1 MSLISLVG
9 AGKDYGIRTLF
20 SDLELHVGPR
30 ERLGLIGPNGAGKST
45 LLKVLAG
52 REPLDR
58 GERRC
63 SSKLNVVLLDQEPDL
78 DPARTVLEE
87 VFAAGGERLALLR
100 EHEELSLGLA
110 ADPASDTLL
119 ARLSSCNHRMDSCN
133 AWDLERDCREV
144 LERLGIGGGSDLLGR
159 RVGELS
165 GGNRRRVALAAA
177 LVAQPEVLLLDEP
190 TNHLD
195 AEGVEW
201 LQGWLDRF
209 AGALVLV
216 THDRYLLDRVTRR
229 IVAVE
234 RGEARPYEGNYA
246 TYLERR
252 AEEEASEQ
260 ASAAKFRGS
269 LRRELAWLRQGPKAR
284 STKQK
289 ARLQRIEAMREAP
302 TRQAKGQ
309 VSLASTARRI
319 GKQAI
324 TAEGLCVGVPASESA
339 GESPGAGVH
348 RPAGT
353 AIAAT
358 SPQPVMTAAAKAIA
372 DGAPSPA
379 ESASAA
385 EPAGATRP
393 SAQASGADAPAPRL
407 LLRDFSYDF
416 SPEDRVGII
425 GPNGVGKSS
434 LLEVIAGRR
443 EPSAGTLELGSTVK
457 LAYFDQHSEV
467 LLADRAQRKVIEVV
481 QEAASRVEVDG
492 VELSASQLLERF
504 LFPPAQ
510 QHQPVAKLSGGE
522 RRRLHL
528 CRLLIEAPNVLLLD
542 EPTNDLD
549 VHTLGVL
556 EDFLEDFR
564 GCVVVVSHDRW
575 FLDRTVD
582 RLFCFRDGQ
591 LERFEGNYSSYLERQ
606 QVLERQQTAA
616 ARADGGAARAGVG
629 GRGREAL
636 GQRTGSGASMPE
648 AAAGAADP
656 EGPAANY
663 NHLASTKPTPPR
675 RRSFKENRELETIER
690 DLPLWEERRRILE
703 TSLANPAGGDYSQL
717 EALTHELAEL
727 VEQIHSAEERW
738 LELSERPS

>member
-1 MSLISLVG
+1 VSLISLVG

-45 LLKVLAG
+45 LLRVLAG

-100 EHEELSLGLA
+100 EHEELSLALA

-144 LERLGIGGGSDLLGR
+144 LERLGIGGGSELLGR

-309 VSLASTARRI
+309 VSLTSTARRI

-324 TAEGLCVGVPASESA
+324 TAEGLCVGVPANP
-339 GESPGAGVH
+339 PGGDASGPMFG
-348 RPAGT
+348 RPEG
-353 AIAAT
+353 
-358 SPQPVMTAAAKAIA
+358 
-372 DGAPSPA
+372 PA
-379 ESASAA
+379 EPP
-385 EPAGATRP
+385 EE
-393 SAQASGADAPAPRL
+393 APHPGPDNPGPRL

-443 EPSAGTLELGSTVK
+443 MPSAGTLELGSTVK

-467 LLADRAQRKVIEVV
+467 LLADRAQRKVIDVV

-549 VHTLGVL
+549 VNTLGVL

-582 RLFCFRDGQ
+582 RLFYFRDGQ

-606 QVLERQQTAA
+606 QAA
-616 ARADGGAARAGVG
+616 AGRPVGGAA
-629 GRGREAL
+629 
-636 GQRTGSGASMPE
+636 QTGS
-648 AAAGAADP
+648 AAAPSSNNRPTA
-656 EGPAANY
+656 
-663 NHLASTKPTPPR
+663 KPTPPR
-675 RRSFKENRELETIER
+675 RRSFKENRELESIER
-690 DLPLWEERRRILE
+690 DLPLWEERRGSLE
-703 TSLANPAGGDYSQL
+703 TSLANPSGGDYGQL
-717 EALTHELAEL
+717 ETLTQELAEL
-727 VEQIHSAEERW
+727 VERIHSAEERW
-738 LELSERPS
+738 LELSERPN

>member
-1 MSLISLVG
+1 VSLISLVG

-45 LLKVLAG
+45 LLRVLAG

-63 SSKLNVVLLDQEPDL
+63 SSRLNVVLLDQEPDL

-100 EHEELSLGLA
+100 EHEELSLALA

-144 LERLGIGGGSDLLGR
+144 LERLGIGGGSELLGR

-324 TAEGLCVGVPASESA
+324 TAEGLCVGVPASP
-339 GESPGAGVH
+339 PGG
-348 RPAGT
+348 
-353 AIAAT
+353 
-358 SPQPVMTAAAKAIA
+358 
-372 DGAPSPA
+372 D
-379 ESASAA
+379 
-385 EPAGATRP
+385 
-393 SAQASGADAPAPRL
+393 ASGPRTGRPEGPTEQPEEAPHPGPDNPGPRL

-443 EPSAGTLELGSTVK
+443 MPSAGTLELGSTVK

-467 LLADRAQRKVIEVV
+467 LLADRAQRKVIDVV
-481 QEAASRVEVDG
+481 QEAASRVDVDG

-606 QVLERQQTAA
+606 Q
-616 ARADGGAARAGVG
+616 
-629 GRGREAL
+629 
-636 GQRTGSGASMPE
+636 
-648 AAAGAADP
+648 AAAGRPAGGVAQTGSAAAP
-656 EGPAANY
+656 SSNNRPTA
-663 NHLASTKPTPPR
+663 KPTAPR
-675 RRSFKENRELETIER
+675 RRSFKENRELESIER
-690 DLPLWEERRRILE
+690 DLPLWEERRGSLE
-703 TSLANPAGGDYSQL
+703 TSLANPSGGDYGQL
-717 EALTHELAEL
+717 ETLTHELAEL
-727 VEQIHSAEERW
+727 VERIHSAEERW
-738 LELSERPS
+738 LELSERPN